1 MPDRTSFA
9 PGHIFE
15 VLLNNVSIKHLL
27 IGCQNFSVK
36 LGILVNFSVQCG
48 SLRNSLRCMEVKC
61 LWKATAQQELRG
73 RCNTFKE
80 NAETEVSFSVTDL
93 QGLFLNGD

>member
-36 LGILVNFSVQCG
+36 LGTSGEFLCAVWFTQKFFEVYG
-48 SLRNSLRCMEVKC
+48 SKMLMESYC
-61 LWKATAQQELRG
+61 STRTAW
-73 RCNTFKE
+73 
-80 NAETEVSFSVTDL
+80 
-93 QGLFLNGD
+93 